1 MTRKGGTALAVGL
14 MSGTSLDGVDAA
26 LVELGPR
33 DRVTLHTFCSEP
45 YTPDERTRILD
56 AIAGGTARELAT
68 LHVWLGERFATAV
81 EHLLREAGI
90 TPAQLAFVASHG
102 QTVWHEP
109 GRASLQL
116 GDPAV
121 LAERF
126 GVTVVS
132 DFRSRD
138 VAAGG
143 QGAPLVPIAD
153 ALLFGHPRHGRALLN
168 IGGMANVTWVPQR
181 GRTDGVVAFDTGP
194 GVAVLD
200 AVVRAVRP
208 DLAYDEDGR
217 LAAQGH
223 PVPGVVDALLAGAF
237 FRAPPPKSTGREA
250 FGEAFAARLRERALA
265 EQPAASPADL
275 VATAVA
281 LTVRSI
287 ADQVTRWLPKDGERD
302 FLVAGG
308 GARNR
313 TLMRQLAAGLPG
325 WQVGLFADEFFDGD
339 AKEAVAFAFVG
350 WLTLEGRPGNVP
362 SATGARGPR
371 VLGRITPP

>member
-1 MTRKGGTALAVGL
+1 

-26 LVELGPR
+26 LVEIGPR
-33 DRVTLHTFCSEP
+33 DQVTLRAFRTEP
-45 YTPDERTRILD
+45 YSPEERRRLLE
-56 AIAGGTARELAT
+56 AVARGTARDLASI
-68 LHVWLGERFATAV
+68 HVWLGERFVSAAEQV
-81 EHLLREAGI
+81 LRQAGAA
-90 TPAQLAFVASHG
+90 PGELAFIASHG

-109 GRASLQL
+109 GRATLQL

-181 GRTDGVVAFDTGP
+181 GQTDGVVAFDTGP

-208 DLAYDEDGR
+208 EWAYDHGGA
-217 LAAQGH
+217 LAAQGR
-223 PVPGVVDALLAGAF
+223 PAPRTVEALLTDAF
-237 FRAPPPKSTGREA
+237 FRAQPPKSTGREV
-250 FGEAFAARLRERALA
+250 FGEAFAERLRKQTLA
-265 EQPAASPADL
+265 ERPGATPADL
-275 VATAVA
+275 VATALA
-281 LTVRSI
+281 LTVCSI
-287 ADQVTRWLPKDGERD
+287 AEQVMRWLPNDLERD
-302 FLVAGG
+302 LLAAGG
-308 GARNR
+308 GARNQ
-313 TLMRQLAAGLPG
+313 TLMRELARALPG
-325 WQVGLFADEFFDGD
+325 WRVGLFADEFFDGD
-339 AKEAVAFAFVG
+339 AKEAVAFAFLG

-362 SATGARGPR
+362 GATGARGPR
-371 VLGRITPP
+371 VLGRVTPP